1 MRLLGQIFFCTKPM
15 FSVGRRGATACHI
28 PLAARPHF
36 SVARRR
42 FLGVKTCPFFGF
54 KNAPEKRSPNN
65 ILIFVDRFSG
75 TKTCPDSGLKNV
87 PDFWS
92 RAPTF
97 FKNLAK
103 FLGAIHALVRGSAV
117 ALELRLGVV
126 SGAKSSPVC
135 SSITLLVIWLT
146 MRANCNFSVESRR
159 ELCCITSRFRSC
171 LQVRVHKG
179 CYFELP
185 SGGEAVWTRANGLRS
200 MQVWH
205 IPTWRC

>member
-1 MRLLGQIFFCTKPM
+1 MLSHTPAQCGSDGLRACHFRCIQHVRVRIIGARHANIAPSSLVAAGSVGVHLRLLWQIFFCTKPM

-42 FLGVKTCPFFGF
+42 FLGVKTCPYFGF

-75 TKTCPDSGLKNV
+75 IKTCPDSGLKNV

-97 FKNLAK
+97 FQNLAK
-103 FLGAIHALVRGSAV
+103 FLGAIHALVRGV
-117 ALELRLGVV
+117 
-126 SGAKSSPVC
+126 
-135 SSITLLVIWLT
+135 
-146 MRANCNFSVESRR
+146 
-159 ELCCITSRFRSC
+159 RSC
-171 LQVRVHKG
+171 FG
-179 CYFELP
+179 ATP
-185 SGGEAVWTRANGLRS
+185 
-200 MQVWH
+200 
-205 IPTWRC
+205 WRCIGGKIKPCL